1 MTISKK
7 LVKTTLAKVLKL
19 EKITGKNFNKEKA
32 LLENL
37 LKKTIQLNENFVAD
51 ADPDD
56 EQIIVTNIEQDD
68 FQTTIKQ
75 IDAEFELYK

>member
-1 MTISKK
+1 MTISKN

-19 EKITGKNFNKEKA
+19 EKITGKSFNKEKD

-56 EQIIVTNIEQDD
+56 EQIIVSNIEQDY